1 MVCLGLRAQAN
12 GCLHWR
18 YWNLKGEKTKEFYDN
33 NRCFYHRSHD
43 CRRLYCSQFHGHEHG
58 DCVHFVNNYAEPAF
72 LALGQH
78 LSVTGSN
85 ICSHLFQG
93 QILKTVFAAAITDKK
108 LSGYSSV
115 TRGRNYFSTIGHLGT
130 LMKTCPMAYKIR
142 KSRTKF
148 PQIFNK
154 PLKICPRLWRF
165 CQNSEIS
172 PNLVTLLT
180 TCDKILMRRFKMSK
194 SCTKIFAQLTAL

>member
-115 TRGRNYFSTIGHLGT
+115 T
-130 LMKTCPMAYKIR
+130 
-142 KSRTKF
+142 
-148 PQIFNK
+148 
-154 PLKICPRLWRF
+154 
-165 CQNSEIS
+165 
-172 PNLVTLLT
+172 LLT